1 MKRKL
6 AIFGL
11 CFAGAELFA
20 ANMPPL
26 VLVPAAAL
34 LLLLLFL
41 SVARRSRYLPLALGT
56 AAGLCWFCLF
66 SFAAFR
72 PVRALAGQTVACTV
86 TVETDATAAYQN
98 GQLRGTLTVTSI
110 NGKSCHFKMRS
121 NGFPAQEPG
130 KTFTADFALADLPR
144 DTYRASRLSRG
155 ILLQGEY
162 TGGYKTGSDSRA
174 PRFALYR
181 LRQSTS
187 ALLRR
192 WLPRDLGGLEAAM
205 LLGDKAA
212 LPDTVQDTFRAAGI
226 SHLLAVSGLH
236 LALLCGLFSFG
247 HRRRFYRLLILVR
260 AVVAVFYMLL
270 TGLPISVLRAGIVFL
285 LVLLGDWFYQPI
297 DLLTLTGAAAV
308 LLGLQNPYA
317 PCDIGFQLSFCA
329 VLGVQASVALTRW
342 EEARIPGQ
350 ETEGWQAQLR
360 RAGLTLLSTVQTAA
374 LASLATLPVLVAQG
388 LTTSGVGVLVGVLA
402 NLLTVWM
409 LQPALVLGLA
419 VLALQ
424 FVTIPLAI
432 AAPLA
437 HMASFLLAVWL
448 RIFYALAS
456 WCAALPLARLYLP
469 REYTL
474 VVLALLGILALVYY
488 AVGKFRWYLPVGV
501 LCAVVAIVLGVQ
513 MQKGVVTM
521 ALVGTAGNPAVVCVQ
536 DGQAVV
542 LFRGGEANLRA
553 VRSYLA
559 DHGAAEQVL
568 TVDLRRSGTEITF
581 DTEDICTAQIMDAYT
596 TQPILNGLT
605 LDIYH
610 TSGGNLAVVGDGRSH
625 IAVMAGNTALSAPV
639 AVDVLCAAG
648 ALSDSVQPAA
658 ILTTASSPRWLDQPG
673 TERVY
678 YGQDIPF
685 IQLRPGRSLQ
695 IKEAEQVALQ

>member
-41 SVARRSRYLPLALGT
+41 IVARRSRYLPLAVGA
-56 AAGLCWFCLF
+56 AAGLCWFCVF

-72 PVRALAGQTVACTV
+72 PVRALAGQMASCTV
-86 TVETDATAAYQN
+86 TVETDATTAYQN
-98 GQLRGTLTVTSI
+98 GQLRGTLTVTSL
-110 NGKSCHFKMRS
+110 NGKACRFKMRS

-130 KTFTADFALADLPR
+130 ETFTANFTLTDLPK
-144 DTYRASRLSRG
+144 DAYRASRLSRG

-162 TGGYKTGSDSRA
+162 TGGYKAGENSRA

-181 LRQSTS
+181 LRQNAS

-205 LLGDKAA
+205 LLGDKTA

-247 HRRRFYRLLILVR
+247 HRRRFYRPLILLR
-260 AVVAVFYMLL
+260 AAVAVFYMLL
-270 TGLPISVLRAGIVFL
+270 TGLPVSVLRAGIVFL

-329 VLGVQASVALTRW
+329 VLGVQASAALANW
-342 EEARIPGQ
+342 EEKHCPGQ
-350 ETEGWQAQLR
+350 DAEGAKAQLR
-360 RAGLTLLSTVQTAA
+360 RAGLSILSAVQAAA

-388 LTTSGVGVLVGVLA
+388 LTTSGVGILA
-402 NLLTVWM
+402 NLATVWM
-409 LQPALVLGLA
+409 LQPALVLGLI

-424 FVTIPLAI
+424 IVAIPLGF

-448 RIFYALAS
+448 RIFYVLAS

-474 VVLALLGILALVYY
+474 LVLAVLGALALIYY
-488 AVGKFRWYLPVGV
+488 AAGKFRWFLPAGAV
-501 LCAVVAIVLGVQ
+501 CAAAAVVLGVQ

-536 DGQAVV
+536 DGKAVV

-553 VRSYLA
+553 IRSYLA

-568 TVDLRRSGTEITF
+568 TVDLRRSASDLDF
-581 DTEDICTAQIMDAYT
+581 DTAEVWTAQEMDAYST
-596 TQPILNGLT
+596 HAILNGLT

-610 TSGGNLAVVGDGRSH
+610 TTGGNLAVVGDGRAH
-625 IAVMAGNTALSAPV
+625 VAVMAGNAALDAPV

-648 ALSDSVQPAA
+648 ALSDSVQPVS
-658 ILTTASSPRWLDQPG
+658 ILTTASSPRWLDQAG

-678 YGQDIPF
+678 YGQDIPALR
-685 IQLRPGRSLQ
+685 LRPGRSLQ
-695 IKEAEQVALQ
+695 IKEAQRVALQ

>member
-41 SVARRSRYLPLALGT
+41 SAARRSRYLPLAVGA

-72 PVRALAGQTVACTV
+72 PVRALAGQTASCTV
-86 TVETDATAAYQN
+86 MVETDAATAYQN
-98 GQLRGTLTVTSI
+98 GQLRGTLTVTSL
-110 NGKSCHFKMRS
+110 NGKACHFKMRS

-130 KTFTADFALADLPR
+130 ETFTADFTLTDLPK
-144 DTYRASRLSRG
+144 DAYRASRLSRG

-162 TGGYKTGSDSRA
+162 TGGYKAGENSRA

-181 LRQSTS
+181 LRQNAS

-205 LLGDKAA
+205 LLGDKTA

-236 LALLCGLFSFG
+236 LALLCGLLSFG
-247 HRRRFYRLLILVR
+247 HRRRFYRPLILLR

-270 TGLPISVLRAGIVFL
+270 TGLPVSVLRAGIVFL

-329 VLGVQASVALTRW
+329 VLGVQASAALANW
-342 EEARIPGQ
+342 EEKHCPGQ
-350 ETEGWQAQLR
+350 DAEGAKARLR
-360 RAGLTLLSTVQTAA
+360 RAGLSLLSAVQTAA

-388 LTTSGVGVLVGVLA
+388 LTTSGVGILA
-402 NLLTVWM
+402 NLATVWM
-409 LQPALVLGLA
+409 LQPALVLGLI

-424 FVTIPLAI
+424 IVAIPLGV

-474 VVLALLGILALVYY
+474 LVLALLGALALIYY
-488 AVGKFRWYLPVGV
+488 AAGKFRWFLPAGAV
-501 LCAVVAIVLGVQ
+501 CAAAAIVLGVQ
-513 MQKGVVTM
+513 LQKGVVTM

-536 DGQAVV
+536 DGKAVV

-553 VRSYLA
+553 IRSYLA

-568 TVDLRRSGTEITF
+568 TVDLRRSASDLDF
-581 DTEDICTAQIMDAYT
+581 DTAEVWTAQEMDAYST
-596 TQPILNGLT
+596 HAILNGLT

-610 TSGGNLAVVGDGRSH
+610 TTGGNLAVVGDGRAH
-625 IAVMAGNTALSAPV
+625 VAVMAGNAALDAPV

-648 ALSDSVQPAA
+648 ALSDSVQPVS
-658 ILTTASSPRWLDQPG
+658 ILTTASSPRWLDQAG

-678 YGQDIPF
+678 YGQDIPALR
-685 IQLRPGRSLQ
+685 LRPGRSLQ
-695 IKEAEQVALQ
+695 IKEAQRVALQ

>member
-41 SVARRSRYLPLALGT
+41 ALARHSRYLPLAIGA
-56 AAGLCWFCLF
+56 AAGLCWFCIF
-66 SFAAFR
+66 SFVAFR
-72 PVRALAGQTVACTV
+72 PVRALAGQTAACTV
-86 TVETDATAAYQN
+86 TVETDAAAAYQN

-110 NGKSCHFKMRS
+110 NGQACRFKMRS

-130 KTFTADFALADLPR
+130 ETFTADFTLADLPK
-144 DTYRASRLSRG
+144 DAYRISRLSRG

-162 TGGYKTGSDSRA
+162 TGGYKAGEDSRTV
-174 PRFALYR
+174 RFVLYH
-181 LRQSTS
+181 LRQNAS

-212 LPDTVQDTFRAAGI
+212 LPDTVQDTFRAAGV

-247 HRRRFYRLLILVR
+247 HRRRFYRPLILIR
-260 AVVAVFYMLL
+260 AAVAVFYMLL
-270 TGLPISVLRAGIVFL
+270 TGLPVSVLRAGIVFL

-329 VLGVQASVALTRW
+329 VLGVQASGALSRW
-342 EEARIPGQ
+342 EETHCPGR
-350 ETEGWQAQLR
+350 EAAGVQAMLR
-360 RAGLTLLSTVQTAA
+360 RSGLAFLSTVQTAA

-388 LTTSGVGVLVGVLA
+388 LTTSGVSVLA
-402 NLLTVWM
+402 NLATVWM
-409 LQPALVLGLA
+409 LQPALVLGLI

-424 FVTIPLAI
+424 LVSIPI
-432 AAPLA
+432 GVAAPLA

-448 RIFYALAS
+448 RLFYALAS
-456 WCAALPLARLYLP
+456 WCASLPLARLYLP
-469 REYTL
+469 RDYTL
-474 VVLALLGILALVYY
+474 LVLAVLGLLALVYY
-488 AVGKFRWYLPVGV
+488 AAGRFRWYLPAAVF
-501 LCAVVAIVLGVQ
+501 CAAASIVLGIQ

-542 LFRGGEANLRA
+542 LFRGGESNLRA

-568 TVDLRRSGTEITF
+568 TVDLRRNASGLSF
-581 DTEDICTAQIMDAYT
+581 DTAEVWTAQEMDAYST
-596 TQPILNGLT
+596 RAILNGLT

-625 IAVMAGNTALSAPV
+625 IAVMAGSAALGEPV
-639 AVDVLCAAG
+639 QVDVLCAAG
-648 ALSDSVQPAA
+648 ALSASVQPIS

-678 YGQDIPF
+678 YGQDIPTLR
-685 IQLRPGRSLQ
+685 LRPGRSLQ
-695 IKEAEQVALQ
+695 IKEAERVALQ

>member
-1 MKRKL
+1 
-6 AIFGL
+6 
-11 CFAGAELFA
+11 
-20 ANMPPL
+20 
-26 VLVPAAAL
+26 
-34 LLLLLFL
+34 
-41 SVARRSRYLPLALGT
+41 
-56 AAGLCWFCLF
+56 
-66 SFAAFR
+66 
-72 PVRALAGQTVACTV
+72 
-86 TVETDATAAYQN
+86 
-98 GQLRGTLTVTSI
+98 
-110 NGKSCHFKMRS
+110 
-121 NGFPAQEPG
+121 
-130 KTFTADFALADLPR
+130 
-144 DTYRASRLSRG
+144 
-155 ILLQGEY
+155 
-162 TGGYKTGSDSRA
+162 
-174 PRFALYR
+174 
-181 LRQSTS
+181 
-187 ALLRR
+187 
-192 WLPRDLGGLEAAM
+192 M

-247 HRRRFYRLLILVR
+247 RRRRFYWPLILVR
-260 AVVAVFYMLL
+260 AAVAVFYMLL

-329 VLGVQASVALTRW
+329 VLGVQASVALTLW
-342 EEARIPGQ
+342 EEAHIPGQ
-350 ETEGWQAQLR
+350 DAEGWQAQLR
-360 RAGLTLLSTVQTAA
+360 RAGLTVLSTVQTAA

-388 LTTSGVGVLVGVLA
+388 LTTSGVGVLA

-409 LQPALVLGLA
+409 LQPALVLGLV

-424 FVTIPLAI
+424 IVAIPLAI

-474 VVLALLGILALVYY
+474 LVLVLLGILALVYY
-488 AVGKFRWYLPVGV
+488 AAGRFRWFLPAGV
-501 LCAVVAIVLGVQ
+501 VCAAVAIVLGVQ

-581 DTEDICTAQIMDAYT
+581 DTEEICTAQTTGAYT

-625 IAVMAGNTALSAPV
+625 IAVMAGSTALSAPV

-673 TERVY
+673 VQQVY

-695 IKEAEQVALQ
+695 IKEAERVALQ

>member
-41 SVARRSRYLPLALGT
+41 SIARRSRALPLVLG
-56 AAGLCWFCLF
+56 AVAGLCWFCAF
-66 SFAAFR
+66 SFAVFR
-72 PVRALAGQTVACTV
+72 PVRALAGQTVTCMV

-98 GQLRGTLTVTSI
+98 GQLRGTLTVTGI

-130 KTFTADFALADLPR
+130 ETFTADFTMTGLPK
-144 DTYRASRLSRG
+144 DAYRASRLSRG

-162 TGGYKTGSDSRA
+162 TGGYKTGADSCA

-181 LRQSTS
+181 LRKNAS

-247 HRRRFYRLLILVR
+247 RRRRFYRPLILVR
-260 AVVAVFYMLL
+260 AAVAVFYMLL

-308 LLGLQNPYA
+308 CWACKTLTRPATSAFSFPSA
-317 PCDIGFQLSFCA
+317 PCWACRHPWRLPVGKK
-329 VLGVQASVALTRW
+329 
-342 EEARIPGQ
+342 RISPGQ
-350 ETEGWQAQLR
+350 DAKGWQAQLR
-360 RAGLTLLSTVQTAA
+360 RAGLTVLSTVQTAA

-388 LTTSGVGVLVGVLA
+388 LTTSGVGVLA

-409 LQPALVLGLA
+409 LQPALVLGLV

-424 FVTIPLAI
+424 IVAIPLAI

-474 VVLALLGILALVYY
+474 LVLVLLGILALVYY
-488 AVGKFRWYLPVGV
+488 AAGRFRWFLPAGV
-501 LCAVVAIVLGVQ
+501 VCAAVAIVLGVQ

-542 LFRGGEANLRA
+542 LFRGGETNLRA

-581 DTEDICTAQIMDAYT
+581 DTEEICTAQTTGAYT
-596 TQPILNGLT
+596 TRPILNGLT

-625 IAVMAGNTALSAPV
+625 IAVMAGSTALSAPV

-658 ILTTASSPRWLDQPG
+658 ILTTASSSRWLDQPG
-673 TERVY
+673 VQQVY

-695 IKEAEQVALQ
+695 IKEAERVALQ

>member
-1 MKRKL
+1 M
-6 AIFGL
+6 
-11 CFAGAELFA
+11 
-20 ANMPPL
+20 
-26 VLVPAAAL
+26 
-34 LLLLLFL
+34 
-41 SVARRSRYLPLALGT
+41 
-56 AAGLCWFCLF
+56 
-66 SFAAFR
+66 
-72 PVRALAGQTVACTV
+72 
-86 TVETDATAAYQN
+86 
-98 GQLRGTLTVTSI
+98 
-110 NGKSCHFKMRS
+110 
-121 NGFPAQEPG
+121 
-130 KTFTADFALADLPR
+130 
-144 DTYRASRLSRG
+144 
-155 ILLQGEY
+155 
-162 TGGYKTGSDSRA
+162 
-174 PRFALYR
+174 
-181 LRQSTS
+181 
-187 ALLRR
+187 
-192 WLPRDLGGLEAAM
+192 
-205 LLGDKAA
+205 
-212 LPDTVQDTFRAAGI
+212 
-226 SHLLAVSGLH
+226 
-236 LALLCGLFSFG
+236 
-247 HRRRFYRLLILVR
+247 
-260 AVVAVFYMLL
+260 
-270 TGLPISVLRAGIVFL
+270 
-285 LVLLGDWFYQPI
+285 
-297 DLLTLTGAAAV
+297 
-308 LLGLQNPYA
+308 
-317 PCDIGFQLSFCA
+317 
-329 VLGVQASVALTRW
+329 ALTRW
-342 EEARIPGQ
+342 EEAHIPGQ
-350 ETEGWQAQLR
+350 DAEGWQAKLR
-360 RAGLTLLSTVQTAA
+360 RAGLAVLSTVQTAA

-388 LTTSGVGVLVGVLA
+388 LTTSGVGVLA

-409 LQPALVLGLA
+409 LQPALVLGLV

-424 FVTIPLAI
+424 IVAIPLAI

-474 VVLALLGILALVYY
+474 LVLVLLGILALVYY
-488 AVGKFRWYLPVGV
+488 AAGRFRWFLPAGV
-501 LCAVVAIVLGVQ
+501 VCAAVAIVLGVQ

-581 DTEDICTAQIMDAYT
+581 DTEEICTAQTTGAYT

-625 IAVMAGNTALSAPV
+625 IAVMAGSTALSAPV

-673 TERVY
+673 VQQVY

-695 IKEAEQVALQ
+695 IKEAERVALQ

>member
-1 MKRKL
+1 
-6 AIFGL
+6 
-11 CFAGAELFA
+11 
-20 ANMPPL
+20 
-26 VLVPAAAL
+26 
-34 LLLLLFL
+34 
-41 SVARRSRYLPLALGT
+41 
-56 AAGLCWFCLF
+56 
-66 SFAAFR
+66 
-72 PVRALAGQTVACTV
+72 
-86 TVETDATAAYQN
+86 
-98 GQLRGTLTVTSI
+98 
-110 NGKSCHFKMRS
+110 
-121 NGFPAQEPG
+121 
-130 KTFTADFALADLPR
+130 
-144 DTYRASRLSRG
+144 
-155 ILLQGEY
+155 
-162 TGGYKTGSDSRA
+162 
-174 PRFALYR
+174 
-181 LRQSTS
+181 
-187 ALLRR
+187 
-192 WLPRDLGGLEAAM
+192 
-205 LLGDKAA
+205 
-212 LPDTVQDTFRAAGI
+212 
-226 SHLLAVSGLH
+226 
-236 LALLCGLFSFG
+236 
-247 HRRRFYRLLILVR
+247 
-260 AVVAVFYMLL
+260 MLL

-342 EEARIPGQ
+342 EKAHIPGQ
-350 ETEGWQAQLR
+350 DAKGWQAQLR
-360 RAGLTLLSTVQTAA
+360 RAGLTVLSTVQTAA

-388 LTTSGVGVLVGVLA
+388 LTTSGVGVLA

-409 LQPALVLGLA
+409 LQPALVLGLV

-424 FVTIPLAI
+424 IVAIPLAI

-474 VVLALLGILALVYY
+474 LVLVLLGILALVYY
-488 AVGKFRWYLPVGV
+488 AAGRFRWFLPAGV
-501 LCAVVAIVLGVQ
+501 VCAAVAIVLGVQ

-542 LFRGGEANLRA
+542 LFRGGETNLRA

-581 DTEDICTAQIMDAYT
+581 DTEDICTAQTTGAYT
-596 TQPILNGLT
+596 TRPILNGLT

-625 IAVMAGNTALSAPV
+625 IAVMAGSTALSAPV

-673 TERVY
+673 VQQVY

-695 IKEAEQVALQ
+695 IKEAERVALQ

>member
-1 MKRKL
+1 M
-6 AIFGL
+6 
-11 CFAGAELFA
+11 
-20 ANMPPL
+20 
-26 VLVPAAAL
+26 
-34 LLLLLFL
+34 
-41 SVARRSRYLPLALGT
+41 
-56 AAGLCWFCLF
+56 
-66 SFAAFR
+66 
-72 PVRALAGQTVACTV
+72 
-86 TVETDATAAYQN
+86 
-98 GQLRGTLTVTSI
+98 
-110 NGKSCHFKMRS
+110 
-121 NGFPAQEPG
+121 
-130 KTFTADFALADLPR
+130 
-144 DTYRASRLSRG
+144 
-155 ILLQGEY
+155 
-162 TGGYKTGSDSRA
+162 
-174 PRFALYR
+174 
-181 LRQSTS
+181 
-187 ALLRR
+187 
-192 WLPRDLGGLEAAM
+192 
-205 LLGDKAA
+205 
-212 LPDTVQDTFRAAGI
+212 
-226 SHLLAVSGLH
+226 
-236 LALLCGLFSFG
+236 
-247 HRRRFYRLLILVR
+247 
-260 AVVAVFYMLL
+260 
-270 TGLPISVLRAGIVFL
+270 
-285 LVLLGDWFYQPI
+285 
-297 DLLTLTGAAAV
+297 
-308 LLGLQNPYA
+308 
-317 PCDIGFQLSFCA
+317 
-329 VLGVQASVALTRW
+329 LGVQASVALTRW
-342 EEARIPGQ
+342 EEAHIPGQ
-350 ETEGWQAQLR
+350 DAEGWQAQLR
-360 RAGLTLLSTVQTAA
+360 RAGLTVLSTVQTAA

-388 LTTSGVGVLVGVLA
+388 LTTSGVGVLA

-409 LQPALVLGLA
+409 LQPALVLGLV

-424 FVTIPLAI
+424 IVAIPLAI

-474 VVLALLGILALVYY
+474 LVLVLLGILALVYY
-488 AVGKFRWYLPVGV
+488 AAGRFRWFLPAGV
-501 LCAVVAIVLGVQ
+501 VCAAVAIVLGVQ

-581 DTEDICTAQIMDAYT
+581 DTEKICTAQTTGAYT
-596 TQPILNGLT
+596 TRPILNGLT

-673 TERVY
+673 VQQVY

-695 IKEAEQVALQ
+695 IKEAERVALQ